1 MMLVGTRLLLCFETI
16 KHACILIK
24 NVYDV
29 MYPFSETKYHCTY
42 IVHTILTVIGKFSN
56 AIVQCKGK
64 TCFNKNQQ
72 CTTLKLI
79 HIYL

>member
-1 MMLVGTRLLLCFETI
+1 MMLVGTRYLVYFETL

-42 IVHTILTVIGKFSN
+42 IVHTILTVIGKILKCNCAMQRGGHVLIKIKN
-56 AIVQCKGK
+56 AQI
-64 TCFNKNQQ
+64 
-72 CTTLKLI
+72 
-79 HIYL
+79 

>member
-1 MMLVGTRLLLCFETI
+1 
-16 KHACILIK
+16 
-24 NVYDV
+24 

-64 TCFNKNQQ
+64 TFLIQNQE